1 MTSVFNIEPDKIK
14 VKDINN
20 NFKYNFLDFIDINI
34 YIEKYYDLLNSLDT
48 FKLKN
53 IYNFMYLRT
62 HKLHLKTN
70 GKIEKLEKIDNNI
83 TCEQLNRTLTNYIN
97 SDYKLVNSIIIMNSI
112 QLYFYPR
119 ISLS

>member
-14 VKDINN
+14 VKDKNN

>member
-1 MTSVFNIEPDKIK
+1 MTYVFNIEPEKIK

-34 YIEKYYDLLNSLDT
+34 CIEKYYDLLNSLDT

-70 GKIEKLEKIDNNI
+70 EKIEKLEKIDNNI
-83 TCEQLNRTLTNYIN
+83 TCEKLNRTLTNYIN

>member
-14 VKDINN
+14 VKDINH
-20 NFKYNFLDFIDINI
+20 NFQYNFLDFIDINI

>member
-14 VKDINN
+14 VKYINH

>member
-14 VKDINN
+14 VKDKNN

-62 HKLHLKTN
+62 HKLNLKTN

-83 TCEQLNRTLTNYIN
+83 TCE
-97 SDYKLVNSIIIMNSI
+97 
-112 QLYFYPR
+112 
-119 ISLS
+119 

>member
-14 VKDINN
+14 VKDKNN

-62 HKLHLKTN
+62 HKLNLKTN

-97 SDYKLVNSIIIMNSI
+97 SDYKLVNSIIIK
-112 QLYFYPR
+112 
-119 ISLS
+119 

>member
-14 VKDINN
+14 VRGVNN
-20 NFKYNFLDFIDINI
+20 NFKYNFLDFIDRNI

-53 IYNFMYLRT
+53 VYNFIYLRT
-62 HKLHLKTN
+62 HKLHQKTN

-83 TCEQLNRTLTNYIN
+83 TNEELDRTLTNYIN

>member
-1 MTSVFNIEPDKIK
+1 MTSVFNIEPDKMK
-14 VKDINN
+14 VMGINN
-20 NFKYNFLDFIDINI
+20 HFKYNFLDFIDRNV

-53 IYNFMYLRT
+53 VYNFMYLRT
-62 HKLHLKTN
+62 HKLNLKTN

-83 TCEQLNRTLTNYIN
+83 GCEELDRTLTNYIN
-97 SDYKLVNSIIIMNSI
+97 SDSKLMNSIIIMNSI

>member
-14 VKDINN
+14 VKDKNN

-62 HKLHLKTN
+62 HKLNLKTN